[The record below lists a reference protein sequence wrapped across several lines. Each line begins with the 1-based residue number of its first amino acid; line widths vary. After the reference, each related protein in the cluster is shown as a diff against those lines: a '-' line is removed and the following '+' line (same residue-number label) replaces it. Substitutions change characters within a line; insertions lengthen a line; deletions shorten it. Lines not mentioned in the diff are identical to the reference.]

1 MAPSNPDRST
11 ALPNNNNYAD
21 GVLSGHFATTGIA
34 IARTPPGSDEDLR
47 PVLDLR
53 ARNMTISP
61 VGSQSRFI
69 LSSRAACHISP
80 ERSDFKTLTQID
92 PHPVDLDDTRV
103 YAMGRGTIDIHTD
116 IAGRKV
122 TLQNVLF
129 VPFAT
134 ARLIS
139 ISSLCGDGYS
149 CHYSKNSCRI
159 VDEDGNT
166 VAHGVESRSD
176 FFLSPGAF
184 PVGGEA

>member
-1 MAPSNPDRST
+1 MASSNPNRST
-11 ALPNNNNYAD
+11 ALP
-21 GVLSGHFATTGIA
+21 FATTGIA
-34 IARTPPGSDEDLR
+34 IAGPLPGSDEDLR
-47 PVLDLR
+47 PLDLR

-92 PHPVDLDDTRV
+92 PYPVDLDDGRV
-103 YAMGRGTIDIHTD
+103 YAMGRGTIEIHTD

-129 VPFAT
+129 VPFAG

-139 ISSLCGDGYS
+139 ISLLCGDGYS
-149 CHYSKNSCRI
+149 CIYSKNSCRI
-159 VDEDGNT
+159 EDKDGNT
-166 VAHGVESRSD
+166 VARGVESRSD

-184 PVGGEA
+184 PVGGA